1 MRILVLMGSYFPYGV
16 AISSRIMHFCKLFNY
31 CGADVHVISLYSKD
45 AACQIGETYCLDCC
59 TYEIATKK
67 KESSFES
74 FFGYKD
80 FMICI
85 KQYLER
91 YGKPDAVF
99 LSGVESY
106 YSRICRMFHGTPMY
120 LEQCEWMDKS
130 SYRFRSMDYR
140 YIRRNRLIRNGY
152 KKVSA
157 VFSISRLLDEY
168 YASIGMESIRI
179 PTILDVKNMR
189 FSCNTDNEKIVI
201 VYTGNPS
208 TSKELFRP
216 VFEAL
221 RENSLFRDKFEF
233 HIYGPDKERVIANID
248 NDEELYR
255 MVKDNVF
262 IHGKVPQEKI
272 GEILRNADYQMFI
285 RPLRRSSNAGFP
297 TKLAESMAVGTPV
310 ITNLT
315 GDIGLYLE
323 DGANGFLA
331 NGVSSSSIKDV
342 FEKILRTDDK
352 KYSEMRK
359 EARRTAEK
367 CFDFRCYCDEIK
379 TILGLE
385 KEHEV

>member
-1 MRILVLMGSYFPYGV
+1 ML
-16 AISSRIMHFCKLFNY
+16 
-31 CGADVHVISLYSKD
+31 
-45 AACQIGETYCLDCC
+45 
-59 TYEIATKK
+59 
-67 KESSFES
+67 
-74 FFGYKD
+74 
-80 FMICI
+80 
-85 KQYLER
+85 
-91 YGKPDAVF
+91 
-99 LSGVESY
+99 
-106 YSRICRMFHGTPMY
+106 
-120 LEQCEWMDKS
+120 
-130 SYRFRSMDYR
+130 
-140 YIRRNRLIRNGY
+140 
-152 KKVSA
+152 SA

-168 YASIGMESIRI
+168 YTSIGTKSIRI

-262 IHGKVPQEKI
+262 IHGKVPQETI

-331 NGVSSSSIKDV
+331 NGVSSSSITDV
-342 FEKILRTDDK
+342 FEKIYQGIATSKDDV
-352 KYSEMRK
+352 YFLYNCVSEM
-359 EARRTAEK
+359 
-367 CFDFRCYCDEIK
+367 CFLKSWRFLL
-379 TILGLE
+379 IL
-385 KEHEV
+385 